1 MGLDEIAREARIRLP
16 EPPRLEIDQGRT
28 ARDDVK
34 SKCAMEYRTEG
45 AVSLSCARVRVRRCN
60 VAGKERGDSKSRP
73 VLTADEV
80 RHFAGSVTDH
90 TVVEILEAQP
100 NVEELESAVL
110 YAQGQG
116 DVAERAGQELEGTA
130 ARIYDILTRDELY
143 LLDDR

>member
-1 MGLDEIAREARIRLP
+1 
-16 EPPRLEIDQGRT
+16 
-28 ARDDVK
+28 
-34 SKCAMEYRTEG
+34 
-45 AVSLSCARVRVRRCN
+45 
-60 VAGKERGDSKSRP
+60 
-73 VLTADEV
+73 
-80 RHFAGSVTDH
+80 VTDH
-90 TVVEILEAQP
+90 TVVEVLEAQP